1 MSEPLRAVVIGASGM
16 GKHHAK
22 WLHQLGCE
30 VVGFAGTS
38 AASVERTTQL
48 LHDIFPFEGT
58 GYTDV
63 ARMLETE
70 QPDVVAVAS
79 PNEYHYEHVMLAL
92 QHGAHV
98 ICEKALVQD
107 WDKNNDQLLAE
118 AQALA
123 QAADEAGVVTAV
135 NTQYVAAAAA
145 YQDLAEQVGVSELVS
160 QPKSFFMQMESRGG
174 AEGTDHE
181 QIWIDLA
188 PHPLSVLRAMVGP
201 GQIDPESQS
210 VRVARR
216 WVNAHFD
223 LIPDDGG
230 APVRAHIL
238 VRNVPEGPLTRR
250 LGLNDLLADY
260 EGRNNA
266 EGVYASFMTLC
277 GVEREYTD
285 FMQVSLTRFIQA
297 VHGEGKPLA
306 TFADG
311 VTDLERLLGLL
322 AEAKGLSAPASN

>member
-1 MSEPLRAVVIGASGM
+1 MSQSLRAVVIGASGM

-38 AASVERTTQL
+38 AESVERTCQVL
-48 LHDIFPFEGT
+48 RDIFPFGGT

-63 ARMLETE
+63 AQMLQTE

-79 PNEYHYEHVMLAL
+79 PDEWHYEHVMLAL
-92 QHGAHV
+92 SYGAHV
-98 ICEKALVQD
+98 MCEKPLVY
-107 WDKNNDQLLAE
+107 NRARSTEGLLTE
-118 AQALA
+118 AREMA
-123 QAADEAGVVTAV
+123 QAAADAGVVAAV

-145 YQDLAEQVGVSELVS
+145 YRELVTQVGVSELIDPAS
-160 QPKSFFMQMESRGG
+160 SFFMQMESRGG
-174 AEGTDHE
+174 AEGANYE
-181 QIWIDLA
+181 QIWIDLGL
-188 PHPLSVLRAMVGP
+188 HPLSVLRALVGS

-210 VRVARR
+210 VRVVRE
-216 WVNAHFD
+216 WVDGHFD

-230 APVRAHIL
+230 VPVRAHIL

-260 EGRNNA
+260 EGRNSA
-266 EGVYASFMTLC
+266 EGIYASFMTLC

-285 FMQVSLTRFIQA
+285 FVKVSLTRFIEA
-297 VHGEGKPLA
+297 VRGEGAPLA
-306 TFADG
+306 TFADA

-322 AEAKGLSAPASN
+322 ATGERTPE